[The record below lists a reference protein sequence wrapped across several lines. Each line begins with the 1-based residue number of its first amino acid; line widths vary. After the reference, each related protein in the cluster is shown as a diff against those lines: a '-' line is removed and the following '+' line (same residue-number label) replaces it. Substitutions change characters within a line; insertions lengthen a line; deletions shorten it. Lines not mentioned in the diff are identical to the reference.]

1 MGKSDQY
8 CRPLPKTSR
17 FAKADPSTETLKKA
31 LFPGRKGGIAAPRD
45 LGAQAL
51 GAFARSPLSG
61 D

>member
-31 LFPGRKGGIAAPRD
+31 LFPGRKGGKLVVHLIRFVFNI
-45 LGAQAL
+45 LM
-51 GAFARSPLSG
+51 SV
-61 D
+61 